1 MTYRDLSELPKGS
14 LTHDEAVS
22 IAQAMAA
29 GAFETIGVF
38 RSAMGDF
45 SLEGRYWYAGGVA
58 VKGLDEPQFWNML
71 AHFVLTES
79 PPSAEAL
86 YRHVTARGVP
96 LDPLGYFDLP
106 LCIRTAFEVF
116 VRSLPPLAGEAAR
129 ADAARRAAEEAAK
142 PKPAGRRFK
151 TIFDQPRPDA
161 KIWDPDEDMTAPP
174 VVVVA
179 EPKGKTNG
187 KAVRV

>member
-1 MTYRDLSELPKGS
+1 MTYRDLSELPRGS

-45 SLEGRYWYAGGVA
+45 SLDGRYWYAGGVA
-58 VKGLDEPQFWNML
+58 VKGLDEPAFWSTL

-79 PPSAEAL
+79 PASAEAL

-96 LDPLGYFDLP
+96 LDPSGYFELP
-106 LCIRTAFEVF
+106 LCIRTAYEVF

-129 ADAARRAAEEAAK
+129 AEAERRAAEEAAR
-142 PKPAGRRFK
+142 PKPEGRRHK
-151 TIFDQPRPDA
+151 RIWDQPKPNAR
-161 KIWDPDEDMTAPP
+161 IWDPDEDMTAP
-174 VVVVA
+174 VAVVA
-179 EPKGKTNG
+179 EPKGKANG